1 MQVHAVR
8 FYRDLES
15 LSTSVSRFIVA
26 GIAENQ
32 PTLVIATAAH
42 RAAILAALGQGLDT
56 IALQQAGALMCRDA
70 EELLDSFMVGDMPDE
85 DLFARRVEPG
95 LTAIAGVER
104 RVVRAYG
111 EMVDV
116 LCQRGHIDAA
126 LRLEDLW
133 NTLARKHELA
143 ILCGYSMD
151 SPFGERDIDRI
162 CGRHSHILAESGYAA
177 VLV

>member
-8 FYRDLES
+8 FYREFDS
-15 LSTSVSRFIVA
+15 LTPPITRFIVEGLA
-26 GIAENQ
+26 ANQ
-32 PTLVIATAAH
+32 PALVIATPRH

-56 IALQQAGALMCRDA
+56 IALQQAGVLLCRDA
-70 EELLDSFMVGDMPDE
+70 EALLDSFMVGDMPDK
-85 DLFARRVEPG
+85 DLFARRVEPE
-95 LTAIAGVER
+95 LAAIAGVEG

-116 LCQRGHIDAA
+116 LCQRGHIEAA

-133 NTLARKHELA
+133 NALARKHELVM
-143 ILCGYSMD
+143 LCGYSID
-151 SPFGERDIDRI
+151 GPFGEPDIDRI
-162 CGRHSHILAESGYAA
+162 CSRHSHILADSGYAA